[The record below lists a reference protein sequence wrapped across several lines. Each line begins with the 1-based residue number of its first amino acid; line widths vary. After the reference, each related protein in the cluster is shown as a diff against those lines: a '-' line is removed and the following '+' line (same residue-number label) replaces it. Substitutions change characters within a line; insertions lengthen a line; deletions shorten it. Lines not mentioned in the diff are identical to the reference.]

1 MSGRK
6 KYMRILAIGDIVG
19 FATIEYLR
27 KNLWGLRKEKQIDFV
42 VANGENVCDIHGIGE
57 EEAKELLSLG
67 VDLITSGNHVWS
79 RKSIGVFL
87 DNTKEMIR
95 PCNYPAG
102 TFGSG
107 YTILNINGFRLL
119 CINAMGCVY
128 MEPLASPFEAVDH
141 ILAREKGNYDISL
154 LDFHAEATSEKLA
167 MGYYFDGRID
177 IIFGT
182 HTHIQTADERI
193 LPKGTGYITDL
204 GMTGPSDG
212 ILGTEKSCVIQRFL
226 TKMPQKFLMAEGE
239 IVGNGA
245 IFEYDTN
252 QNKVISVTRIRF

>member
-1 MSGRK
+1 
-6 KYMRILAIGDIVG
+6 MRILAIGDIVG
-19 FATIEYLR
+19 LATIEYLR
-27 KNLWGLRKEKQIDFV
+27 ERLWKLRGEHKIDFV
-42 VANGENVCDIHGIGE
+42 VANGENVCDIHGIGAD
-57 EEAKELLSLG
+57 EAGELLSLG
-67 VDLITSGNHVWS
+67 IDLITSGNHVWS
-79 RKSIGVFL
+79 RKSIGAFL

-102 TFGSG
+102 TPGDG
-107 YTILNINGFRLL
+107 YTILNVSGFRVL

-128 MEPLASPFEAVDH
+128 MEPLASPFETVDR
-141 ILAREKGNYDISL
+141 ILAREKENYDLSL

-193 LPKGTGYITDL
+193 LPNGTGYITDL

-212 ILGTEKSCVIQRFL
+212 ILGTEKNCIIERFL
-226 TKMPQKFLMAEGE
+226 TKMPQKFLMAEGA

-252 QNKVISVTRIRF
+252 QSRVTSVKRICF